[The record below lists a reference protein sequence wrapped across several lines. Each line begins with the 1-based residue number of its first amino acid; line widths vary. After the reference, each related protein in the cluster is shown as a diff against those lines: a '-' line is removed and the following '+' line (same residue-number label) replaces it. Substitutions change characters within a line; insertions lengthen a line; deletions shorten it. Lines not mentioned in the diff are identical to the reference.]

1 MQAADHRI
9 IAQGE
14 RHMTETHFASAERT
28 DPRELEREIEIVSN
42 NPVMDTLLETV
53 SGLIAVLDENRQV
66 VAVNDALMA
75 AFGIHDPHDAFG
87 LRPGEALACTYSHD
101 EPGGCGTTR
110 HCSSCGA
117 AIAVVTSLD
126 TDETVER
133 MCALRTTRDCAES
146 DVCLLVRSH
155 PVRIDGV
162 RFLLLF
168 LQDITDDWRRAAL
181 ERTFFHDI
189 NNMLGSLAMASS
201 LLADG
206 ETDPELVQII
216 RRSAARLARE
226 VAIQKCLRDEED
238 CAWQLDPEPTTLGE
252 LLGELDVLFGKHPAA
267 EGKRLEIDAP
277 AEDAV
282 VHVDVSL
289 LLRVLGN
296 MVTNA
301 LEASAPGATVRV
313 WADVADGQVTF
324 GTWNDGLIP
333 DAVALRVF
341 QRNFSTKKGPG
352 RGIGTYSMKMIG
364 ERYLGGEVR
373 FSTSAE
379 DGTTFELIIPRDGDA
394 ARVDVSLAE
403 E

>member
-1 MQAADHRI
+1 
-9 IAQGE
+9 
-14 RHMTETHFASAERT
+14 MTDTHFASADRT
-28 DPRELEREIEIVSN
+28 DPRVLEREIEIVSN
-42 NPVMDTLLETV
+42 NPVMNTLLETV

-66 VAVNDALMA
+66 VAVNDAFMDAL
-75 AFGIHDPHDAFG
+75 GIHDLHEVFG
-87 LRPGEALACTYSHD
+87 LRHGEALACTHSSD

-110 HCSSCGA
+110 FCSSCGA
-117 AIAVVTSLD
+117 AIAIVTSLD
-126 TDETVER
+126 VDETAER
-133 MCALRTTRDCAES
+133 MCALRTTRDGGEA
-146 DVCLLVRSH
+146 DLCLLVQSH

-168 LQDITDDWRRAAL
+168 LQDITADWRRAAL

-189 NNMLGSLAMASS
+189 KNMLGSLSTASA
-201 LLADG
+201 LLTAG

-226 VAIQKCLRDEED
+226 VAIQQCLCDEED
-238 CAWQLDPEPTTLGE
+238 CAWQLDLESTTLGE
-252 LLGELDVLFGKHPAA
+252 LLGELDMLFGKHPAV
-267 EGKRLEIDAP
+267 EGKRLEIAAP
-277 AEDAV
+277 TEDAV
-282 VHVDVSL
+282 VRVDVSL

-296 MVTNA
+296 MVANA

-313 WADVADGQVTF
+313 WADVADGQVMF

-333 DAVALRVF
+333 DAVALRIF
-341 QRNFSTKKGPG
+341 QRNFSTKDGPG

-379 DGTTFELIIPRDGDA
+379 DGTTFELLIPRDGDA